1 MRMPSPPSLHTN
13 MEEEAD
19 TPSPTL
25 RRMRRK
31 RRRWRSDGVGGEKEV
46 SPNVSRRNREKGIAK
61 VMFAMLFNIFFDV
74 TIKFIIGSTP
84 SSS

>member
-25 RRMRRK
+25 RRMRRTR
-31 RRRWRSDGVGGEKEV
+31 RRRWRSDGAGGEKEV

-61 VMFAMLFNIFFDV
+61 VMFAILINIFFV
-74 TIKFIIGSTP
+74 TIKFNIGSTP